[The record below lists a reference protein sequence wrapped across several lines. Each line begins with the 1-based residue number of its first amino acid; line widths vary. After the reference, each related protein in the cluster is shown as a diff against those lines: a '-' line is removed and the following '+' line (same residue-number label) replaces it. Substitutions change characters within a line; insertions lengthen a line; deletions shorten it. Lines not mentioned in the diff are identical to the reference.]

1 MARFKIEAS
10 KGLLSN
16 SGKTVM
22 MSIRMMQRCNYSLK
36 KKRVDLGVSLNVLVY
51 DLCGIRRCQI
61 QLQIR

>member
-22 MSIRMMQRCNYSLK
+22 MSIRIMQRCNYSLK
-36 KKRVDLGVSLNVLVY
+36 KKRVDLGVSLNVFVQ
-51 DLCGIRRCQI
+51 G
-61 QLQIR
+61 